1 MRSSRWWKSP
11 AVLLLS
17 WLFSELCLASATLQ
31 DSPLA
36 ILCLTRHTVHAPA
49 RGQQHSSMGMQQGQ
63 PWRLP
68 LAIPA
73 VITWQPRANFPIDRV
88 WRVGEKNSLPHGSS
102 NSSEPSFQR
111 LYHEQNGKQDRS
123 LLLPQE
129 FSFLK
134 LLSAV
139 VRPCWLPNNLWV
151 RVWSLLHNPRHIQ
164 VNVPQ
169 HWAAQCGFPHYRHF
183 LPQKVTRE
191 PSAEGAKATPAL
203 KGSRSYALV
212 MFSMAEWEFTAIKA
226 FSTSCQD
233 RTPTLLITGCACV
246 PQQKMES
253 IKKYWCC
260 SGRPLGTSNNTQF
273 GLHTAIWN
281 CDSSQVRNASLLPS
295 FFLYLPFSRGF

>member
-1 MRSSRWWKSP
+1 MMTFCRVKKNLCVAADDENPLQCCFSPGSFLSSAWPVQCPS
-11 AVLLLS
+11 
-17 WLFSELCLASATLQ
+17 TLQ

-129 FSFLK
+129 LSFLK

-139 VRPCWLPNNLWV
+139 VRPC
-151 RVWSLLHNPRHIQ
+151 
-164 VNVPQ
+164 
-169 HWAAQCGFPHYRHF
+169 
-183 LPQKVTRE
+183 
-191 PSAEGAKATPAL
+191 
-203 KGSRSYALV
+203 
-212 MFSMAEWEFTAIKA
+212 
-226 FSTSCQD
+226 
-233 RTPTLLITGCACV
+233 
-246 PQQKMES
+246 
-253 IKKYWCC
+253 
-260 SGRPLGTSNNTQF
+260 
-273 GLHTAIWN
+273 
-281 CDSSQVRNASLLPS
+281 
-295 FFLYLPFSRGF
+295 